1 MFAALTETWLQEH
14 LDAEISI
21 DGYTIFRQDRVR
33 QRNKGR
39 NSGGVALYLRND
51 IAANAQP
58 LLNYS
63 NGVVETLGLQIKS
76 QNFVIIV
83 LYRQPD
89 DSIGGHR
96 STNAEF
102 TQALEEIK
110 KALAGLPSP
119 SPDIVLCGDFNLP
132 HIQWATGTLRP
143 GATTDEQN
151 MVKNLQVLTE
161 EHFLFQHIHKA
172 THRHGN
178 TLDLCFSNNPAF
190 IHSYEC
196 VATQLSDHYIIEGR
210 TTHGAAL
217 HKTTCHRPNSS
228 DSTSSVFDE
237 LNFFSDEADWD
248 GLKNALA
255 FIEWERQLSAIQPY
269 EMMYTFLEICINSV
283 RKFIPKRRFTDRK

>member
-1 MFAALTETWLQEH
+1 MSRLSKTSYNKIAKCLQRWQKHGCRNTWMQRLVLMATPSFAKIVCVSATKAATVVVWPSTWEMTLQRMT
-14 LDAEISI
+14 L
-21 DGYTIFRQDRVR
+21 
-33 QRNKGR
+33 
-39 NSGGVALYLRND
+39 
-51 IAANAQP
+51 QP

-119 SPDIVLCGDFNLP
+119 SPDIVLCGDFNLS

-151 MVKNLQVLTE
+151 MVKNLQDLTE

-217 HKTTCHRPNSS
+217 QKTMCHRPNSS

-237 LNFFSDEADWD
+237 
-248 GLKNALA
+248 
-255 FIEWERQLSAIQPY
+255 
-269 EMMYTFLEICINSV
+269 
-283 RKFIPKRRFTDRK
+283 